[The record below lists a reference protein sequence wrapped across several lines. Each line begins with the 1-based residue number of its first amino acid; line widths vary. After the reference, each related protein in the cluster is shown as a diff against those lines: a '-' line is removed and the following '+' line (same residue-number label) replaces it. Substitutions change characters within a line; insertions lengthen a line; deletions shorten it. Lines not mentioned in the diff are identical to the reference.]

1 MPRARKKHPPL
12 TVSRPALLA
21 RGSDAEFRRLIHDLI
36 AYGHKLDAC
45 RDAFAAIAGISG
57 AQYEILMLV
66 SRADGLAIGEVAARV
81 HRSGA
86 FITIEANKL
95 VAAGI
100 LEKASDPGDGRR
112 VLLKTTAKGFEL
124 LERMAPYQQRVND
137 VLFEFLDARRF
148 RELRAL
154 AGELDTTPAA
164 LAIAFALANDNVAS
178 VLFGATTPEQVADNA
193 TALDVLARLGDE
205 GRARLRAVGR

>member
-1 MPRARKKHPPL
+1 MRISRAMAKPRRKQAPPA

-21 RGSDAEFRRLIHDLI
+21 GGSDGEFRGLIHDLI

-66 SRADGLAIGEVAARV
+66 SRADGALSVGEVAARL

-95 VAAGI
+95 VERGI
-100 LEKASDPGDGRR
+100 LQKQADPADGRK
-112 VLLKTTAKGFEL
+112 VILKNTFKSNSLL
-124 LERMAPYQQRVND
+124 
-137 VLFEFLDARRF
+137 
-148 RELRAL
+148 
-154 AGELDTTPAA
+154 
-164 LAIAFALANDNVAS
+164 
-178 VLFGATTPEQVADNA
+178 
-193 TALDVLARLGDE
+193 
-205 GRARLRAVGR
+205 

>member
-1 MPRARKKHPPL
+1 MPRPRKKHPPL
-12 TVSRPALLA
+12 TVSRPALLP

-66 SRADGLAIGEVAARV
+66 SRADGLSIGELAARM

-95 VAAGI
+95 AAAGI
-100 LEKASDPGDGRR
+100 LEKTSDPADGRR
-112 VLLKTTAKGFEL
+112 VLLKMTAKSLEL
-124 LERMAPYQQRVND
+124 LERMAPYQRRVND
-137 VLFEFLDARRF
+137 VLFEFLDAKRF
-148 RELRAL
+148 GELRAL
-154 AGELDTTPAA
+154 AAEL
-164 LAIAFALANDNVAS
+164 V
-178 VLFGATTPEQVADNA
+178 G
-193 TALDVLARLGDE
+193 RGD
-205 GRARLRAVGR
+205 RAVAMLELLLHEAEAA

>member
-1 MPRARKKHPPL
+1 MARSRKKTPL

-21 RGSDAEFRRLIHDLI
+21 RGSDAEFRGLIHDLI

-57 AQYEILMLV
+57 VQYEILMLV
-66 SRADGLAIGEVAARV
+66 SRSDGLAVGEVAARL

-100 LEKASDPGDGRR
+100 LEKGSDPADGRR
-112 VLLKTTAKGFEL
+112 VRLRCSSRGFQL
-124 LERMAPYQQRVND
+124 LERMAPYQRRVND
-137 VLFEFLDARRF
+137 VLFESLDAKRF
-148 RELRAL
+148 RELRA
-154 AGELDTTPAA
+154 AA
-164 LAIAFALANDNVAS
+164 ARLVAS
-178 VLFGATTPEQVADNA
+178 
-193 TALDVLARLGDE
+193 GD
-205 GRARLRAVGR
+205 RAVALTEVLLQEAKEAA

>member
-1 MPRARKKHPPL
+1 MARARKKSLPL

-21 RGSDAEFRRLIHDLI
+21 GGSDGEFRRLIHDLI

-66 SRADGLAIGEVAARV
+66 SRADGLSIGEVAERV

-95 VAAGI
+95 ASQGI
-100 LEKASDPGDGRR
+100 LDKAADPADGRR
-112 VLLKTTAKGFEL
+112 VLLKLTPKGVAL
-124 LERMAPYQQRVND
+124 LERLAPYQRRIND
-137 VLFEFLDARRF
+137 VLFERLDAKRF
-148 RELRAL
+148 RALRAL
-154 AGELDTTPAA
+154 AAEL
-164 LAIAFALANDNVAS
+164 VAS
-178 VLFGATTPEQVADNA
+178 
-193 TALDVLARLGDE
+193 GD
-205 GRARLRAVGR
+205 RAVAMLELLRHEAQAA